1 MSVIMGMVIEADPTR
16 FEQVAK
22 DNAQALDSIAERAKQ
37 AGAIH
42 HQFYASK
49 ESVLVVDEWPDE
61 TSFLGFYEA
70 AGPDIGALMGQ
81 AGVTAQPTPNFWR
94 PLDTSDKF

>member
-1 MSVIMGMVIEADPTR
+1 MMGMVIEADPTR

-22 DNAQALDSIAERAKQ
+22 DNAEMLNSISARGKA
-37 AGAIH
+37 AGAIS
-42 HQFYASK
+42 HQFYVSK
-49 ESVLVVDEWPDE
+49 DSVLVVDEWPDE
-61 TSFLGFYEA
+61 ASFLGFYEA

>member
-1 MSVIMGMVIEADPTR
+1 MSVMMGMVIEADPAR

-22 DNAQALDSIAERAKQ
+22 DNAELINSISARGRA
-37 AGAIH
+37 AGAIS
-42 HQFYASK
+42 HQFFAGK
-49 ESVLVVDEWPDE
+49 DSVLVVDEWPDE
-61 TSFLGFYEA
+61 ASFLGFFES

-81 AGVTAQPTPNFWR
+81 AGVTTQPTPNFWR

>member
-1 MSVIMGMVIEADPTR
+1 MSVMMGMVIEVDSAR

-22 DNAQALDSIAERAKQ
+22 DNKELLDSIAERAKQ
-37 AGAIH
+37 AGAIR
-42 HQFYASK
+42 HQFFGGDGG
-49 ESVLVVDEWPDE
+49 VLVADEWPDE
-61 TSFLGFYEA
+61 ASFLGFYEA

-81 AGVTAQPTPNFWR
+81 AGVTSQPTPRFWR

>member
-1 MSVIMGMVIEADPTR
+1 MMGMVIEADPTR
-16 FEQVAK
+16 FAQVTK
-22 DNAQALDSIAERAKQ
+22 DNAEALNSIAERAKQ

-61 TSFLGFYEA
+61 ASFLGFYEA

-81 AGVTAQPTPNFWR
+81 AGVTTQPTPNFWR
-94 PLDTSDKF
+94 PLDTSDTF